1 MHTLLSIAFAS
12 AAGSLIA
19 CSAYDGSGLPA
30 ANPADPTFNDGEG
43 GVLKNIGK
51 GGDGGVSNQC
61 ATASATPTPLPVS
74 LVFMFDKSG
83 SMSENAKWPSCQQG
97 LSAFFG
103 DPSSVGLSASIQ
115 FFPQNSNQ
123 CSSSIYQTP
132 TVAMHTLP
140 DAADFNNAMK
150 ANSPG
155 GETPTLPAMTG
166 AIAYAQQ
173 IQKQQSIGKVAVVL
187 VTDGQPNVCGSTMQ
201 AVSVE
206 AKTGF
211 SAGIPTFV
219 IGVGNTGNLN
229 AIAAAGGTTQATII
243 NTNNAS
249 QTAQDFQTALNAI
262 RGMTLGCDY
271 AIPALPNGAT
281 LDQVNVVFTPNGGSP
296 VTLSY
301 DAACTNP
308 AGGWH
313 YDGPTTPNKIVL
325 CKTSCDAVTKSK
337 SGKIDLVFGC
347 ATKGGIPR

>member
-51 GGDGGVSNQC
+51 GGDGGVSNPC

-229 AIAAAGGTTQATII
+229 AIAAAGGTIATMRGYRLAPLVWGVGMSMAVSVGYLRIAADKHYFSDVMTGAVVGSII
-243 NTNNAS
+243 
-249 QTAQDFQTALNAI
+249 
-262 RGMTLGCDY
+262 G
-271 AIPALPNGAT
+271 
-281 LDQVNVVFTPNGGSP
+281 V
-296 VTLSY
+296 
-301 DAACTNP
+301 
-308 AGGWH
+308 
-313 YDGPTTPNKIVL
+313 
-325 CKTSCDAVTKSK
+325 
-337 SGKIDLVFGC
+337 
-347 ATKGGIPR
+347 GIPLIFHSASSSSSASNPNPPSASSQALIAPQVHSAFSVSGGF